1 MVLIGSKHIPFVIK
15 ILKASAEDIQFV
27 AIILLESFYK
37 LNSFYMSVGKSFVAR
52 DDRNKF
58 LLFSAFSFLKAL

>member
-1 MVLIGSKHIPFVIK
+1 MILVGSKYIPFVIK
-15 ILKASAEDIQFV
+15 VLKASTEDIKFV

-52 DDRNKF
+52 NDRNKF

>member
-1 MVLIGSKHIPFVIK
+1 MILVGSKYIPFVIK

-27 AIILLESFYK
+27 AIILLESFYE
-37 LNSFYMSVGKSFVAR
+37 LNAFDMSVGKSLVAR